1 MKKHVLFT
9 ALFLVPVS
17 MENGARAADEI
28 DTEHMFGFTE
38 GSEIGEKGSREMELS
53 TFGRLGKATGRYSA
67 FSTATSGKFTILD
80 DFRISPG
87 ISVLRHDIGGMPGMA
102 DRSAF
107 AFEGVSLEMKYRI
120 LRRTQAPF
128 GLTIGA
134 MPGWA
139 YTDAATGART
149 REFGTT
155 VSALFDRE
163 LVADRVVAAVNFN
176 YETSISRLPGAI
188 GWNRASAIGASAGL
202 TTRVTGS
209 LFMGG
214 EVRYARASG
223 GSFLNTFAGHSVSIG
238 PTLYYKPTEH
248 TFISA
253 VWSRQVF
260 GRGDQVPNRLDLAN
274 FERNEVRL
282 LYGASF

>member
-9 ALFLVPVS
+9 ALFLAPVS
-17 MENGARAADEI
+17 IDDVARAADDI

-53 TFGRLGKATGRYSA
+53 TYGRLGKATGRYSA

-87 ISVLRHDIGGMPGMA
+87 ISVLRHDIGGLPGMA

-107 AFEGVSLEMKYRI
+107 AFEGVSLEMKYRV
-120 LRRTQAPF
+120 LRRADAPF
-128 GLTIGA
+128 GFTLGA
-134 MPGWA
+134 MPAWA

-149 REFGTT
+149 REFGTL
-155 VSALFDRE
+155 VSALFDKE
-163 LVADRVVAAVNFN
+163 LVANRVVGAVNFT
-176 YETSISRLPGAI
+176 YETSLSRAAGVT
-188 GWNRASAIGASAGL
+188 GWNRASAVGASAGL
-202 TTRVTGS
+202 TTRIVGS

-223 GSFLNTFAGHSVSIG
+223 GSFLNSFAGHSVSIG

-248 TFISA
+248 SFISA

-260 GRGDQVPNRLDLAN
+260 GRGNQVPQRLDLNN

-282 LYGASF
+282 LYGAAF